1 MDAKTLKDCLP
12 SYGPDWDAA
21 VELGIDVSLLEETL
35 QMTVEE
41 RLVALEGL
49 NRVAEELLAAGQHSV
64 PKHR

>member
-1 MDAKTLKDCLP
+1 MDANTLKACLH

-41 RLVALEGL
+41 RLVALEEL
-49 NRVAEELLAAGQHSV
+49 NRVAEELQAAGQHV
-64 PKHR
+64 QTR